1 MWDGK
6 YRIKGFVEPYGVN
19 HFIPEARIHRPS
31 FKFRILVPTFQSL
44 NLLFI
49 KLLNIHLECGV
60 VSLLIEA
67 TF

>member
-1 MWDGK
+1 M
-6 YRIKGFVEPYGVN
+6 YRFQGAVEPNVVN
-19 HFIPEARIHRPS
+19 HFIPEARIPRPYV
-31 FKFRILVPTFQSL
+31 KFRIPVPIFLSL

-49 KLLNIHLECGV
+49 KLLNIRLEWGL